1 MDNNYSRY
9 ISSFIMSFAADL
21 MSMGIHRLGCSLEEI
36 AILCAV
42 LGESTSDLRND
53 TFLKVNYGSEDYA
66 FPNEY
71 RKVVRVKYVQEKLG
85 LSRETARRRLEGLV
99 ARNLL
104 VKKDRG
110 YIFPAQ
116 VGEQDYT
123 KDIRGYLLVSIR
135 KLDEFIKSIPPSS
148 F

>member
-104 VKKDRG
+104 VKKDLVF
-110 YIFPAQ
+110 YKIFHNNQ
-116 VGEQDYT
+116 
-123 KDIRGYLLVSIR
+123 IML
-135 KLDEFIKSIPPSS
+135 
-148 F
+148 